1 MLSSTIKLMIILL
14 YGVILFAT
22 GVYSYFLIDPNITFF
37 QNIYWVL
44 FRDWAVYLGY
54 YRRDISWIV
63 YFTLLVLLFIFHVI
77 FIRKFK
83 QYSTV
88 HVAGLIALLGC
99 ISYPFVSHDI
109 FNYLFDARIL
119 THYGLNPYTHT
130 ALDFQKDLWTRFMH
144 WTHRTYPYGPTF
156 LPLTLIPSFLGW
168 GKFSLTFFLYKCMN
182 GVLYLLAVYF
192 LNKTNKR
199 IAFQF
204 ATHPLIIIEGI
215 INGHND
221 MIAVS
226 LGLIGI
232 YLLEKKYK
240 LVGSILLLF
249 SAGIKY
255 ITMPLLLLLASVRHS
270 REDGNPVYKFQ
281 FLKDY
286 SRLDTRLRGYD
297 NAIFI
302 AFLFQ
307 ISLIIYLCYKIEIQP
322 WYFLS
327 LFVFLPFFS
336 VFIEKF
342 NILFFGLLLSY
353 YPFIRFGDWTAKTVS
368 IKRDIVFIALFIN
381 SLYFIFMYFWKKKF
395 LSK

>member
-1 MLSSTIKLMIILL
+1 MIIWIYGLL
-14 YGVILFAT
+14 LLAT

-37 QNIYWVL
+37 QNNYWVL

-54 YRRDISWIV
+54 YRRDISFTV
-63 YFTLLVLLFIFHVI
+63 YFILLVLLFLFHFWLV
-77 FIRKFK
+77 KKYK
-83 QYSTV
+83 QYFAV
-88 HVAGLIALLGC
+88 KIAGMIVLLGC
-99 ISYPFVSHDI
+99 VSYPFLSHDL

-168 GKFSLTFFLYKCMN
+168 GKFSLTFFLYKLMN
-182 GVLYLLAVYF
+182 GVLYFLAVYF

-232 YLLEKKYK
+232 YLLGKE
-240 LVGSILLLF
+240 VNMWGRLLLFF

-255 ITMPLLLLLASVRHS
+255 VTLPIIFMGLLPVILSKAKNLAKRY
-270 REDGNPVYKFQ
+270 EIK
-281 FLKDY
+281 
-286 SRLDTRLRGYD
+286 
-297 NAIFI
+297 
-302 AFLFQ
+302 FLFCMQ
-307 ISLIIYLCYKIEIQP
+307 ITLVLYLCYKLEIQP

-336 VFIEKF
+336 GFIEKL

-368 IKRDIVFIALFIN
+368 MKRDIVFIALFIN
-381 SLYFIFMYFWKKKF
+381 SLYFIFIYFRKKKF

>member
-1 MLSSTIKLMIILL
+1 MIIWL
-14 YGVILFAT
+14 YGIVLFAT
-22 GVYSYFLIDPNITFF
+22 GIYSYFLIDPNITFF
-37 QNIYWVL
+37 QNNYWVL

-54 YRRDISWIV
+54 YRRDIS
-63 YFTLLVLLFIFHVI
+63 FTVFFILLILLFAFHFWLV
-77 FIRKFK
+77 KK
-83 QYSTV
+83 YKKYSAV
-88 HVAGLIALLGC
+88 RIAGIITLLGC
-99 ISYPFVSHDI
+99 VSYPFVSHDI

-156 LPLTLIPSFLGW
+156 LPLSLIPSFLGL
-168 GKFSLTFFLYKCMN
+168 GKFSLTFLLYKLMN
-182 GVLYLLAVYF
+182 GVLYFLAVYF

-199 IAFQF
+199 IALQF

-221 MIAVS
+221 LIAVS

-232 YLLEKKYK
+232 YLLGNKKNMWGK
-240 LVGSILLLF
+240 LLLLL
-249 SAGIKY
+249 SVGIKY
-255 ITMPLLLLLASVRHS
+255 ITVPIVFLHSKLGITRYMKLLFS
-270 REDGNPVYKFQ
+270 FQ
-281 FLKDY
+281 VALV
-286 SRLDTRLRGYD
+286 
-297 NAIFI
+297 
-302 AFLFQ
+302 
-307 ISLIIYLCYKIEIQP
+307 IYLCYKLEIQP

-336 VFIEKF
+336 QFIEKL

-353 YPFIRFGDWTAKTVS
+353 YPFIRFGDWTANTVS
-368 IKRDIVFIALFIN
+368 MKRDIVFIAFFIN
-381 SLYFIFMYFWKKKF
+381 LLYLTLRYFWKKKF